1 MYTILIVLFV
11 FVAILMVISILMQSS
26 KGGGLAAS
34 FGGMGA
40 GGVLGPRGAANF
52 LQKATT
58 VLAITYGLLCLIIGF
73 VGRPGGGDAGSVI
86 QRELQQQQQSGA
98 PLPVA
103 PFPGEGA
110 EELPNQV
117 TPPAESEQQPPA
129 EGQN

>member
-1 MYTILIVLFV
+1 MYTVLIALFV
-11 FVAILMVISILMQSS
+11 FVAILMTITILMQSA

-40 GGVLGPRGAANF
+40 GGGVFGPRGAANF

-58 VLAITYGLLCLIIGF
+58 ILAITYGLLCLIIGF
-73 VGRPGGGDAGSVI
+73 IGRPGGEAGSVI
-86 QRELQQQQQSGA
+86 QRELQRDQQMEA

-103 PFPGEGA
+103 PFSGEGV
-110 EELPNQV
+110 EEMPGQ
-117 TPPAESEQQPPA
+117 TPPPAESEEQPPA